1 MLFVSKK
8 DTRVSNRN
16 KAYFI
21 HPFSFNKV
29 ISKPGSV
36 DQERS
41 TMAKKKKKKKE
52 MLKKKNMVSLDIY
65 FKDS

>member
-1 MLFVSKK
+1 
-8 DTRVSNRN
+8 VSNRN

-29 ISKPGSV
+29 VSEPSSI

-41 TMAKKKKKKKE
+41 TMAKKKKKKRE
-52 MLKKKNMVSLDIY
+52 MMKKKNMVSLDIY
-65 FKDS
+65 FKES